1 VIHVLGTEPNPNKRQ
16 AFSKSQTHRT
26 SKADPAN
33 KRRRTRECYW
43 MSRNSKEPPG
53 PSPERKETGDPPSA
67 QGSSLSVP
75 TRRSGP
81 PYSSCF
87 WVVDAQKTCV
97 RVWERCVLDKRRM
110 VQKMRPTSR
119 RTPGGSEGLEERRCL
134 WLSKSLSKK
143 NRHETMDKIL
153 KK

>member
-1 VIHVLGTEPNPNKRQ
+1 MIHVLGTEPNPSQRQ
-16 AFSKSQTHRT
+16 AFSNSQTHRT
-26 SKADPAN
+26 SKADPTN

-53 PSPERKETGDPPSA
+53 SSPERKETGDPPSA

-81 PYSSCF
+81 PYPSCF

-97 RVWERCVLDKRRM
+97 RVWERCVLYWTRGVWFRKC
-110 VQKMRPTSR
+110 VP
-119 RTPGGSEGLEERRCL
+119 PLGERREAQRPRREAL
-134 WLSKSLSKK
+134 LVVKQ
-143 NRHETMDKIL
+143 EPFQGT
-153 KK
+153 